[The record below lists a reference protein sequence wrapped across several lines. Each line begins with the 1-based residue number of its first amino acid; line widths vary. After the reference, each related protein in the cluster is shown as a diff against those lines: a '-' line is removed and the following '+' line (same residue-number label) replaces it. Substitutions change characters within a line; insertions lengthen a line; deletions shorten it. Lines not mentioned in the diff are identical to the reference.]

1 MCDAIAG
8 PAPEPARDIADVEF
22 EEVPDYS
29 TFKVRPYILAG
40 QLAEHLDE
48 PNMPVEFRD
57 VHGSKYDFV
66 ACEQA
71 DGTLTIIIKP

>member
-1 MCDAIAG
+1 
-8 PAPEPARDIADVEF
+8 
-22 EEVPDYS
+22 
-29 TFKVRPYILAG
+29 
-40 QLAEHLDE
+40 
-48 PNMPVEFRD
+48 MPVEFRD